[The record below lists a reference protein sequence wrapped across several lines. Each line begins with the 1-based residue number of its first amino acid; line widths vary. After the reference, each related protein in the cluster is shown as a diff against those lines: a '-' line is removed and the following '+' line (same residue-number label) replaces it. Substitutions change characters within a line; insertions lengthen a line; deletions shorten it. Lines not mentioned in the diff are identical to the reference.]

1 MLLREYVRELDKER
15 FIVNDTASY
24 RTSAATSG
32 WVTKWSKSFTVTDSD
47 QVLLWS
53 FQWVLYTSS
62 ANASKNGIRV
72 RVDNTILW
80 EFLATFP
87 NDYAGRGTQTEMGI
101 VRLSPGSYTFYIDV
115 RVDTAIYYI
124 DIMNVR
130 LGLFK
135 LHDCSYQTTSVSG
148 VSCGAGATTTVL
160 STSITKKAKRKIP
173 LGFTKKTYTF
183 ECVTVESDGNVVV
196 FKNPTESND
205 ANALNVRLYV
215 NGVEVG
221 WTRKVRDALGSLSA
235 GPEYICGRRN
245 GDIVELADSEGSIS
259 IEVKVY
265 NGYTVAKTVNVYL
278 QAYSSVWL
286 MPSSL
291 TDMVELDVPFQS
303 TIYIVSEPLWAD
315 PTKQFILGYA
325 KAWSTVFNQDN
336 YYSASGTGI
345 LTVSYTFDLYP
356 SRGVPGFL
364 KWSGEGASITFI
376 VADVR

>member
-1 MLLREYVRELDKER
+1 MLLREYVRELDKEQ

-24 RTSAATSG
+24 RTNAATSG

-47 QVLLWS
+47 QALLWS
-53 FQWVLYTSS
+53 FQWHLYTSS
-62 ANASKNGIRV
+62 ANASKNGVRV

-87 NDYAGRGTQTEMGI
+87 NDYADRGTQTEMGI
-101 VRLSPGSYTFYIDV
+101 VRLPPGSYTFYIDV

-135 LHDCSYQTTSVSG
+135 LHDCSYQTTSISA
-148 VSCGAGATTTVL
+148 VSCGANTTTTVL

-183 ECVTVESDGNVVV
+183 ECATVESDGNVVV

-205 ANALNVRLYV
+205 SNALNVRLYV

-235 GPEYICGRRN
+235 GPEYISGRRN
-245 GDIVELADSEGSIS
+245 GDIIELADSEGSIS

-265 NGYTVAKTVNVYL
+265 NGYSSAKTVNVYL

-286 MPSSL
+286 IPSSL

-315 PTKQFILGYA
+315 PTKQFVLGYA
-325 KAWSTVFNQDN
+325 KAWSTVFNLDN

-364 KWSGEGASITFI
+364 KWSGEGGTITFI

>member
-1 MLLREYVRELDKER
+1 MLLREYVRELDKEQ
-15 FIVNDTASY
+15 FIANDTSVY
-24 RTSAATSG
+24 GTSVPTG
-32 WVTKWSKSFTVTDSD
+32 WATKWSKSFTITDPD
-47 QVLLWS
+47 QALLWS
-53 FQWVLYTSS
+53 FKWLLITSS
-62 ANASKNGIRV
+62 SSASKNGIRA
-72 RVDNTILW
+72 RIGNTVLW

-87 NDYAGRGTQTEMGI
+87 SDYAERNGVETGI
-101 VRLSPGSYTFYIDV
+101 VRLPPGSYTFYIDV

-124 DIMNVR
+124 KIMNIR

-135 LHDCSYQTTSVSG
+135 LHDCSYQTTSVSA
-148 VSCGAGATTTVL
+148 VSCGAGATTSVL
-160 STSITKKAKRKIP
+160 STSITKKAKRRMP

-196 FKNPTESND
+196 FKNPGESND
-205 ANALNVRLYV
+205 ANALNVRLFV

-221 WTRKVRDALGSLSA
+221 WTRKVRDALGSLSSE
-235 GPEYICGRRN
+235 PEYISGRRN

-278 QAYSSVWL
+278 QVYSSVWL

-303 TIYIVSEPLWAD
+303 TIYIVSEPLWDD
-315 PTKQFILGYA
+315 PTKTFALGYA

>member
-15 FIVNDTASY
+15 FIANDTNEYAIPITGGAWS
-24 RTSAATSG
+24 T
-32 WVTKWSKSFTVTDSD
+32 VWSKSFTVTDSD
-47 QVLLWS
+47 QALLWS
-53 FQWVLYTSS
+53 IGWIVYTSS
-62 ANASKNGIRV
+62 SSASKNGIRV
-72 RVDNTILW
+72 RVNNIILW

-87 NDYAGRGTQTEMGI
+87 NDYAGRSGTEMGI
-101 VRLSPGSYTFYIDV
+101 VRLPPGSYTFYIDG
-115 RVDTAIYYI
+115 RVDTAIYYMKVKNI
-124 DIMNVR
+124 RI
-130 LGLFK
+130 GLFK
-135 LHDCSYQTTSVSG
+135 LHDCSYQTASASA
-148 VSCGAGATTTVL
+148 VSCGAGTTTTVL

-183 ECVTVESDGNVVV
+183 ECVTVESDGNAVV

-221 WTRKVRDALGSLSA
+221 WTRKSRDSLGTLSS
-235 GPEYICGRRN
+235 GPEYISGRRN

-265 NGYTVAKTVNVYL
+265 NGYSSAKTVNVYL

-291 TDMVELDVPFQS
+291 VDMVELDVPFQS
-303 TIYIVSEPLWAD
+303 TIYIVSEPLWDD
-315 PTKQFILGYA
+315 PTKTFALGYA

-345 LTVSYTFDLYP
+345 LTISYTFDLYP